1 MKAMATMKKY
11 KGAILA
17 GIGVLAAIAVVIM
30 IGLIVSCASQAD
42 AGSINAKEGVIAMM
56 DEADSVAEGMQ
67 EIEAESAEEASEQDG
82 VSQISTD
89 AETEAQAAQHP
100 GSGSQHD
107 STGSAPATSSGT
119 KSQSASSASQS
130 TPQKK
135 WVEDTQ
141 QVWVEDRAA
150 WTESVPVYGTKEVS
164 ICNVCGA
171 DITGN
176 TASHAKAHMMAGEGS
191 GHHSEVR
198 QVVTGHNTVN
208 HPAEGHYETRV
219 TGGHWE

>member
-1 MKAMATMKKY
+1 MKKY

-17 GIGVLAAIAVVIM
+17 GIGVLAAIALVIM
-30 IGLIVSCASQAD
+30 SGLIASCSSQAD
-42 AGSINAKEGVIAMM
+42 AGSINAKEGVIAVM
-56 DEADSVAEGMQ
+56 DEAGAVAEGMH
-67 EIEAESAEEASEQDG
+67 EIETEAAEEASEQEG
-82 VSQISTD
+82 VSQISNGV
-89 AETEAQAAQHP
+89 EPEAQASQTS
-100 GSGSQHD
+100 GSGSQRD
-107 STGSAPATSSGT
+107 STGSTPITSNGA
-119 KSQSASSASQS
+119 KSQSASSAAQS

>member
-1 MKAMATMKKY
+1 MKAIVKKY
-11 KGAILA
+11 KGAFLA
-17 GIGVLAAIAVVIM
+17 GLVVVLAMVLVIMLGLLSSCSSGSAAEIGARDAVVE
-30 IGLIVSCASQAD
+30 IGESALDGIDAPDASEEPSEA
-42 AGSINAKEGVIAMM
+42 APE
-56 DEADSVAEGMQ
+56 DEAV
-67 EIEAESAEEASEQDG
+67 DG
-82 VSQISTD
+82 VEALATTD
-89 AETEAQAAQHP
+89 GNQHSP
-100 GSGSQHD
+100 DVASGSAVATQERA
-107 STGSAPATSSGT
+107 SGNTGTSSKQEGA
-119 KSQSASSASQS
+119 ASSASS

-135 WVEDTQ
+135 WVEETK

-150 WTESVPVYGTKEVS
+150 WTEQVPIYSTREVS

-176 TASHAKAHMMAGEGS
+176 TSAHSKTHMLAGEGS

-198 QVVTGHNTVN
+198 QTVTGYNTVN